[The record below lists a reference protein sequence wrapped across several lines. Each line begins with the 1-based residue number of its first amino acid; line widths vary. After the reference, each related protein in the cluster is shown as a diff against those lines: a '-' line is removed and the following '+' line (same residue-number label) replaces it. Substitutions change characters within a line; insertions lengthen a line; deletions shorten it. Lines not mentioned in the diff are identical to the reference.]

1 MTLRTPAPT
10 NDFPVR
16 VKALLGGKEDIMYPE
31 NRISQGAKRSREN
44 LDDTARAYGL
54 EAIAY
59 RAGIR
64 QTNETGVIEAMMEI
78 GRAVP

>member
-1 MTLRTPAPT
+1 
-10 NDFPVR
+10 
-16 VKALLGGKEDIMYPE
+16 MYPE

>member
-1 MTLRTPAPT
+1 
-10 NDFPVR
+10 
-16 VKALLGGKEDIMYPE
+16 MYPE
-31 NRISQGAKRSREN
+31 NDSRQGAKRSREN

-64 QTNETGVIEAMMEI
+64 QTNETAVIEAMTEI
-78 GRAVP
+78 ERAVP